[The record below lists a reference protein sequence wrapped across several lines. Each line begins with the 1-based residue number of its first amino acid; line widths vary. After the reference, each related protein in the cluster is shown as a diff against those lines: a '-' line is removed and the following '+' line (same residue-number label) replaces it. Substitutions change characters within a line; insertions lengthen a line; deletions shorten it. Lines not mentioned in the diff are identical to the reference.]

1 MMAPVI
7 LEALSPIFAI
17 ILLGFLVS
25 RTPIS
30 TPVIWEGL
38 ERLTYYIFFPA
49 LLVGRLSDTSFDL
62 DELLD
67 ISYVLGLSLFI
78 FTILFVGLRQ
88 FISGDQSS
96 LSSVYQ
102 GSIRFNTY
110 IGLACIEALYG
121 SNGLTLAALC
131 LVIYI
136 PLVNVLSVISL
147 SATGG
152 GGNRFVVVVGSVLTN
167 PLVLACLIGMGMS
180 LYDLDLPDLG
190 WEIIDVLSQPALP
203 LGLLAVGAGIR
214 LVAFGDQ
221 SWQLVVALFCK
232 LAAFP
237 GLVVVSTL
245 LFHVRPGLSA
255 VLLLLTCLPA
265 PPSAY
270 ILARQLGGNVS
281 LMANIITLQT
291 IVAFFTIPLWID
303 LGDRFLW
310 LNLIL

>member
-1 MMAPVI
+1 MI
-7 LEALSPIFAI
+7 LEALFPIFAI
-17 ILLGFLVS
+17 ILLGFLIS

-30 TPVIWEGL
+30 SPPVWEGL
-38 ERLTYYIFFPA
+38 ERLTYYLFFPA
-49 LLVGRLSDTSFDL
+49 LLVGRLSETSFDA
-62 DELLD
+62 DEILS
-67 ISYVLGLSLFI
+67 IAFVLGFSLFV
-78 FTILFVGLRQ
+78 FTILFTGLRA
-88 FISGDQSS
+88 FIAKDQGS

-121 SNGLTLAALC
+121 DNGLTLAALC
-131 LVIYI
+131 LVVYI
-136 PLVNVLSVISL
+136 PTVNVLSVVSL
-147 SATGG
+147 TATGG
-152 GGNRFVVVVGSVLTN
+152 GGNRAVVAVGSILTN
-167 PLVLACLIGMGMS
+167 PLVLACLAGLGLS
-180 LYDLDLPDLG
+180 LWNPDIPDLT
-190 WEIIDVLSQPALP
+190 WEIVDILSQPALP

-214 LVAFGDQ
+214 FVALGDQ
-221 SWQLVVALFCK
+221 TWQLIVAVFCK
-232 LAAFP
+232 LLAFP
-237 GLVVVSTL
+237 ALVVVGTL
-245 LFHVRPGLSA
+245 LFQVNPGLSA

-303 LGDRFLW
+303 IGDRFLW